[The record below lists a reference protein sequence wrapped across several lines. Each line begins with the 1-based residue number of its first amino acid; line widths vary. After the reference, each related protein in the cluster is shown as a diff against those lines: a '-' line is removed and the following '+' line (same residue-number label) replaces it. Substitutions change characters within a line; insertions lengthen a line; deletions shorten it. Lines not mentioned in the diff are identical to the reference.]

1 MTQVY
6 KRDQKGQ
13 FAKVNSLLK
22 KIAMAKA
29 QGIPYVSPG
38 KTSKIPPS
46 FPALKNPAAKK
57 LGYDLYE
64 RKKAGEFSNDHA
76 IYLAAAKL
84 AGQYKKNHPS
94 ASTGMSANQI
104 VNAYKRHEY
113 EEVGF
118 VTLLG
123 QISGNVNQIKRD
135 GPGSDWTP
143 SGKPSAPSKP
153 TIDKTKTGLNITSD
167 KFAKPDT
174 LKPTGK
180 TLGGVTGAKVYTDGK
195 GQQWVVKT
203 PKSGSNAYGNKS
215 FMVDVEIAASRI
227 QNKAGLP
234 VPAMHEEE
242 VDGKHSAVSKMY
254 VGPNGG
260 PVSEAFPKGAGLDI
274 STMSKEDLLAL
285 QQNQIIDWLMSNHDS
300 HSGNFLRTNDGIV
313 GIDKGQ
319 SFKFFGSDK
328 LSYTYQP
335 VTPLDGN
342 VSVYQRIWK
351 QFAQGKGEL
360 FDPNG
365 PELMGVIKRIQSI
378 PDEDLRKLLRPYAI
392 KAAES
397 GSLSM
402 PNKPSGASKA
412 QLVNHFL
419 DEVVKRK
426 NNLDKDFGDYYA
438 LVKSEHDKNKPK
450 PKQDPPASSKAK
462 AVAGQG
468 VTVADLENSKLYNKT
483 GLIFKNLQVGDFVVD
498 DHSGQFAPE
507 YFEVTAHNG
516 FGTATLTPVAGG
528 VGFDIDSNDWSDA
541 NYKWMEPT
549 AAAIIN
555 QEVKKAKAGAGQPVS
570 GSGVG
575 KKTNDISGMTPK
587 EKFDKGILNFQEY
600 KEALDIWFPEGAL
613 DNSKMQKLVNEAE
626 QFELVDS
633 DFKNLSTG
641 DIIFDNSE
649 GEGLFYIVKDKTP
662 SVIHITAQKQPSWDV
677 DDQLAPILK
686 SEWEEDGGSS
696 FKVVLQ
702 TAPQSNAP
710 ELNKPLKSVAGLKA
724 GDKIQAPWGNVF
736 TVTSV
741 GDGGVNGPFFE
752 TTNKDGGYGG
762 NIYESTITEALEPGW
777 VFVGNINDQSS
788 VDNNDLAGQPISDAW
803 SLIPGDKITYKG
815 KGWKQSQVLEVTKVV
830 PGSLT
835 VEAWVYAKKDTGAII
850 KISQEK
856 FKNGEVKF
864 AYAGGKPSRTEDF
877 TPVIGGQPTYLDIGQ
892 EVLIKSDGKIT
903 KLNISNI
910 EEDNGNVVSI
920 FVTSEDGDEEWE
932 YVPVKGNDGK
942 IHWVDDPSEFL
953 NNTPENYSEIGLPS
967 GTSKPGKVP
976 GELLKDISDVEF
988 GDIIKVG
995 SDEWKVTTSNTK
1007 GFTSFAVQ
1015 KMPNGPTGIVTS
1027 GDISSGLVTWGNQ
1040 PAKKKLKLQ
1049 GELAKDIGAVEVGD
1063 VIEVE
1068 SNQWKVTKAQY
1079 NGVEVINMTDGLQG
1093 VVTPDDFSTGKVTW
1107 GNQSQQS
1114 SSASY
1119 PSYPAGDLMMGPF
1132 TNQNAPGTTLKQLS
1146 LPGWGAYTGQLEV
1159 GDEVVAF
1166 GANGEF
1172 KKGSVVQKA
1181 WGPMNCY
1188 IAWED
1193 DPTGDWLEFT
1203 KGSNGGMWGD
1213 GNINGVDNYTL
1224 VGKVQNATVTSN
1236 PAPQKPMG
1244 PSQAPQAAATP
1255 LVVSKSDGKQATF
1268 DALEVGM
1275 IYHIPGGKMQKVVT
1289 KDKDSFTAQSIS
1301 GNTHDYPKEKFNKW
1315 ASEKGV
1321 LLGAPGG
1328 SDQSPPIGE
1337 VAVDE
1342 IYVVSSDPF
1351 APNVTQD
1358 KYIVKSKTKDSIEL
1372 VNLATSQSIKIG
1384 TSDWDFITKG
1394 WKRVPGVSDWEKYSQ
1409 GLITW
1414 EEYQETS
1421 LHKEVVELHM
1431 PQGPAALG
1439 KPSPADSFVA
1449 KKRAEKKPPPAWS
1462 AIGGDPVIV
1471 RGLGFQIWEMKKNG
1485 DFAGDEM
1492 MLWKA
1497 CEKVRRAYVKA
1508 NPGAT
1513 DVPSKNQI
1521 RHAARR
1527 FEYEETGAVIWETPE
1542 QQTAQV
1548 VGNIETSKGA
1558 VNHVPTGKWTDGQSS
1573 NKVPLTSF
1581 GDSKKLAGSYQN
1593 PIHFGYHYDQGV
1605 WAKLKK
1611 FGSSM
1616 TSQIWSKFT
1625 LGEKKSVKN
1634 YTGGGYTPINGFLR
1648 SGTQYGSGAGYASDV
1663 KNIDSAMSKSNP
1675 AEDWFL
1681 VCRGAGGGYDFG
1693 LNSHNFSLEEAR
1705 VQIGKT
1711 VLNKGFTSGSLGSQP
1726 GYGGKYCRVIYRVPP
1741 GLKGLWVSGDGSGNS
1756 LANGGESEREYILPR
1771 NLKVKVLAVDEHK
1784 DGMSFKYDVVV
1795 EIVGW
1800 EGQGQ

>member
-153 TIDKTKTGLNITSD
+153 TIDKTKTGLSITSD

-378 PDEDLRKLLRPYAI
+378 PDEDLRKLLRPYAM
-392 KAAES
+392 KAAAS

-402 PNKPSGASKA
+402 PNKPSGAGKA

-438 LVKSEHDKNKPK
+438 LVKSEHDKNNPK
-450 PKQDPPASSKAK
+450 PKQDPVASSKAK
-462 AVAGQG
+462 SVAGQG
-468 VTVADLENSKLYNKT
+468 VTVADLEDTNQYYPT
-483 GLIFKNLQVGDFVVD
+483 GLSFADLKVGDFVVD
-498 DHSGQFAPE
+498 EHGGQFAPE
-507 YFEVTAHNG
+507 YHEVTAHNG

-528 VGFDIDSNDWSDA
+528 ASFDIDSKDWQDA
-541 NYKWMEPT
+541 SWKWMEPSVS
-549 AAAIIN
+549 AIIG
-555 QEVKKAKAGAGQPVS
+555 EETKKAKAGAGQPVS

-575 KKTNDISGMTPK
+575 KAKAKVSGMSPV
-587 EKFDKGILNFQEY
+587 EKFSRGILSVQELKNMSSPVGAYEDLKVGDKLLQLYDDGSVDFIEITDITPPAKAGSVPNNGAKYKSLQGGYDGELYPNFFDGSDSKNTY
-600 KEALDIWFPEGAL
+600 IIPE
-613 DNSKMQKLVNEAE
+613 
-626 QFELVDS
+626 
-633 DFKNLSTG
+633 T
-641 DIIFDNSE
+641 
-649 GEGLFYIVKDKTP
+649 
-662 SVIHITAQKQPSWDV
+662 SV
-677 DDQLAPILK
+677 
-686 SEWEEDGGSS
+686 
-696 FKVVLQ
+696 
-702 TAPQSNAP
+702 NAP
-710 ELNKPLKSVAGLKA
+710 ELNKPLKSVAGLKV

-762 NIYESTITEALEPGW
+762 NIYESTITQALEPGW
-777 VFVGNINDQSS
+777 VFVGNIKDQGS
-788 VDNNDLAGQPISDAW
+788 VDSNDLAGQPISDAW
-803 SLIPGDKITYKG
+803 SLMPGDKITYKG
-815 KGWKQSQVLEVTKVV
+815 NDLEVTKVV
-830 PGSLT
+830 AGSLT
-835 VEAWVYAKKDTGAII
+835 DQAWVYAKKDAGYQL

-920 FVTSEDGDEEWE
+920 FVTSEAGDEEWE
-932 YVPVKGNDGK
+932 YVPVKGKDGK

-967 GTSKPGKVP
+967 GASKSNKVPGKVV
-976 GELLKDISDVEF
+976 KDIGSVEVGDVLSTKGIE
-988 GDIIKVG
+988 DA
-995 SDEWKVTTSNTK
+995 EWKVIQIGDKYSFNGLEVLSTK
-1007 GFTSFAVQ
+1007 DGTQ
-1015 KMPNGPTGIVTS
+1015 GIITPS
-1027 GDISSGLVTWGNQ
+1027 DFSKGWVTWGDQ
-1040 PAKKKLKLQ
+1040 SSTPPKKVKLQ

-1068 SNQWKVTKAQY
+1068 SNQWKVTKTQY

-1172 KKGSVVQKA
+1172 KKGSVVQKCL
-1181 WGPMNCY
+1181 GPNDCY
-1188 IAWED
+1188 IAWD
-1193 DPTGDWLEFT
+1193 DDFMGDWVEFT
-1203 KGSNGGMWGD
+1203 KGSNGGLWGGLWGD
-1213 GNINGVDNYTL
+1213 GGVDDYTL
-1224 VGKVQNATVTSN
+1224 VGKVQNATVASN

-1337 VAVDE
+1337 VEVDE

-1372 VNLATSQSIKIG
+1372 VNVATSQSIKIG

-1394 WKRVPGVSDWEKYSQ
+1394 WKRVPGLSDWEKYSQ

-1421 LHKEVVELHM
+1421 LHKDVVKLHM

-1439 KPSPADSFVA
+1439 KPSPADSFVV

-1625 LGEKKSVKN
+1625 IGEKKSVKN

-1800 EGQGQ
+1800 EGQGK

>member
-1 MTQVY
+1 M
-6 KRDQKGQ
+6 
-13 FAKVNSLLK
+13 
-22 KIAMAKA
+22 
-29 QGIPYVSPG
+29 
-38 KTSKIPPS
+38 
-46 FPALKNPAAKK
+46 
-57 LGYDLYE
+57 
-64 RKKAGEFSNDHA
+64 
-76 IYLAAAKL
+76 
-84 AGQYKKNHPS
+84 
-94 ASTGMSANQI
+94 
-104 VNAYKRHEY
+104 
-113 EEVGF
+113 
-118 VTLLG
+118 
-123 QISGNVNQIKRD
+123 
-135 GPGSDWTP
+135 
-143 SGKPSAPSKP
+143 
-153 TIDKTKTGLNITSD
+153 
-167 KFAKPDT
+167 
-174 LKPTGK
+174 
-180 TLGGVTGAKVYTDGK
+180 
-195 GQQWVVKT
+195 
-203 PKSGSNAYGNKS
+203 
-215 FMVDVEIAASRI
+215 
-227 QNKAGLP
+227 
-234 VPAMHEEE
+234 
-242 VDGKHSAVSKMY
+242 
-254 VGPNGG
+254 
-260 PVSEAFPKGAGLDI
+260 
-274 STMSKEDLLAL
+274 
-285 QQNQIIDWLMSNHDS
+285 
-300 HSGNFLRTNDGIV
+300 
-313 GIDKGQ
+313 
-319 SFKFFGSDK
+319 
-328 LSYTYQP
+328 
-335 VTPLDGN
+335 
-342 VSVYQRIWK
+342 
-351 QFAQGKGEL
+351 
-360 FDPNG
+360 
-365 PELMGVIKRIQSI
+365 
-378 PDEDLRKLLRPYAI
+378 
-392 KAAES
+392 
-397 GSLSM
+397 
-402 PNKPSGASKA
+402 
-412 QLVNHFL
+412 
-419 DEVVKRK
+419 
-426 NNLDKDFGDYYA
+426 
-438 LVKSEHDKNKPK
+438 
-450 PKQDPPASSKAK
+450 
-462 AVAGQG
+462 
-468 VTVADLENSKLYNKT
+468 
-483 GLIFKNLQVGDFVVD
+483 
-498 DHSGQFAPE
+498 
-507 YFEVTAHNG
+507 
-516 FGTATLTPVAGG
+516 
-528 VGFDIDSNDWSDA
+528 
-541 NYKWMEPT
+541 
-549 AAAIIN
+549 
-555 QEVKKAKAGAGQPVS
+555 
-570 GSGVG
+570 
-575 KKTNDISGMTPK
+575 
-587 EKFDKGILNFQEY
+587 
-600 KEALDIWFPEGAL
+600 
-613 DNSKMQKLVNEAE
+613 
-626 QFELVDS
+626 
-633 DFKNLSTG
+633 
-641 DIIFDNSE
+641 
-649 GEGLFYIVKDKTP
+649 
-662 SVIHITAQKQPSWDV
+662 
-677 DDQLAPILK
+677 
-686 SEWEEDGGSS
+686 
-696 FKVVLQ
+696 
-702 TAPQSNAP
+702 
-710 ELNKPLKSVAGLKA
+710 
-724 GDKIQAPWGNVF
+724 
-736 TVTSV
+736 
-741 GDGGVNGPFFE
+741 
-752 TTNKDGGYGG
+752 
-762 NIYESTITEALEPGW
+762 
-777 VFVGNINDQSS
+777 
-788 VDNNDLAGQPISDAW
+788 
-803 SLIPGDKITYKG
+803 
-815 KGWKQSQVLEVTKVV
+815 
-830 PGSLT
+830 
-835 VEAWVYAKKDTGAII
+835 
-850 KISQEK
+850 
-856 FKNGEVKF
+856 
-864 AYAGGKPSRTEDF
+864 
-877 TPVIGGQPTYLDIGQ
+877 
-892 EVLIKSDGKIT
+892 
-903 KLNISNI
+903 
-910 EEDNGNVVSI
+910 
-920 FVTSEDGDEEWE
+920 
-932 YVPVKGNDGK
+932 
-942 IHWVDDPSEFL
+942 
-953 NNTPENYSEIGLPS
+953 
-967 GTSKPGKVP
+967 P